1 MIAAEL
7 PANTVKDC
15 MALCGVP
22 VDPIFDGRTPDQRV
36 SEQIFMNSFE
46 TCMSISV
53 DDIKDGISEFN
64 KLTIANGKIP
74 FEPRIKTRIIAF
86 VQWTRSQIRIGN
98 EPHMLAFP
106 V

>member
-1 MIAAEL
+1 MAAAL
-7 PANTVKDC
+7 PANTVEDY

-22 VDPIFDGRTPDQRV
+22 ADPIFDGRTPVQRV

-64 KLTIANGKIP
+64 KLTVANGKIP
-74 FEPRIKTRIIAF
+74 FQPGIKSRIMAF
-86 VQWTRSQIRIGN
+86 VQ
-98 EPHMLAFP
+98 
-106 V
+106 